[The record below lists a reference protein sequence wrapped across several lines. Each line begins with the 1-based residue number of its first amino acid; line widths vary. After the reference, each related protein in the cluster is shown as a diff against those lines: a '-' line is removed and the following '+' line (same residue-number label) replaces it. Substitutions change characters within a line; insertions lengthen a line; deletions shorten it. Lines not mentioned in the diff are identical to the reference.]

1 MMTGAAKKYP
11 NGVPSSSPGLPR
23 SNAERLPWV
32 ADPNQRSTPKGNAVR
47 DFMLGIW
54 GFLKS
59 RNVKESQIP
68 PNTQLDTI
76 QSERNLAHVSRNI
89 VD

>member
-1 MMTGAAKKYP
+1 
-11 NGVPSSSPGLPR
+11 
-23 SNAERLPWV
+23 
-32 ADPNQRSTPKGNAVR
+32 
-47 DFMLGIW
+47 MLGIW

>member
-1 MMTGAAKKYP
+1 MIANLLFYP
-11 NGVPSSSPGLPR
+11 NGVAPGNVSR
-23 SNAERLPWV
+23 IGA
-32 ADPNQRSTPKGNAVR
+32 TPLGNAVR